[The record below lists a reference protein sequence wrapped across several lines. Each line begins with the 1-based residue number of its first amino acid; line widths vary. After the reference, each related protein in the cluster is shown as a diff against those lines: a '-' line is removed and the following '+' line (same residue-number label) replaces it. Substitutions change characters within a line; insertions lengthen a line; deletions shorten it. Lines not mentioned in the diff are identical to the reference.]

1 MVIILLSFLFQSYIQ
16 KSTGTEVKIK
26 DGRTRYDHREFLR
39 IISLS
44 MIDLTISFTGNY
56 VHEPLSNS
64 FKSSGSIIAHAR
76 NERCDRHW
84 QVNGSTCSRSMNLAR
99 LKNQKKINGQNPCN
113 ESRYQVEERSLTFP
127 DKNSWLSLSLSLSP
141 FVTCSLHTFT
151 SAYR

>member
-1 MVIILLSFLFQSYIQ
+1 
-16 KSTGTEVKIK
+16 
-26 DGRTRYDHREFLR
+26 
-39 IISLS
+39 

-127 DKNSWLSLSLSLSP
+127 DKNSWLSLSLSLP
-141 FVTCSLHTFT
+141 VCHVFFTHFHLCLSLNKWIVERRNCQGSWRVYCLYLDLFFCKENYILI
-151 SAYR
+151 SLYRRQ